1 MNKVIVK
8 IQYQDCKL
16 TKVCDVMRACDLPSE
31 IYKEDVIK
39 FTTPTTV
46 DQAYINNM
54 KASMIKDMEADGF
67 KVKKI
72 EIEKVL

>member
-8 IQYQDCKL
+8 IQYQDSKL
-16 TKVCDVMRACDLPSE
+16 TKVCDVMRACDLPNE

-46 DQAYINNM
+46 DQAYR
-54 KASMIKDMEADGF
+54 
-67 KVKKI
+67 
-72 EIEKVL
+72 